1 MKRTIV
7 ASLATTC
14 VALAALT
21 PSLSQAFDGQIDFTG
36 SITDVSCTIN
46 GQQPGSA
53 NRTLVTLGTVDP
65 GVFIGLN
72 TRTSSVP
79 FSLVLGGGS
88 GCIDG
93 RKALISFDTGSAN
106 IDPGTGNLILVG
118 TGAAKGVQ
126 IEVSDA
132 GNGASGKIALN
143 AAQATP
149 QTATISGN
157 TATLIYSAAYVQTAP
172 TITPGAANSF
182 IRYTMVYN

>member
-46 GQQPGSA
+46 GHQPGGG
-53 NRTLVTLGTVDP
+53 NHTLVDLGTINP
-65 GVFIGLN
+65 NVFTGLN
-72 TRTSSVP
+72 ARSTAVP
-79 FSLVLGGGS
+79 FSLALGGGTN
-88 GCIDG
+88 CIDG
-93 RKALISFDTGSAN
+93 RKALVSFDTGSSN
-106 IDPGTGNLILVG
+106 IDPNTGNLILVG

-126 IEVSDA
+126 VEVSDA
-132 GNGASGKIALN
+132 GNGASGKIPLN
-143 AAQATP
+143 VAQTTP

-157 TATLIYSAAYVQTAP
+157 TATLTYSAVYVQTAGS
-172 TITPGAANSF
+172 ITPGAANTF

>member
-14 VALAALT
+14 VALAAMA
-21 PSLSQAFDGQIDFTG
+21 PSLSHAFDGQIDFTG

-46 GQQPGSA
+46 GQQPGNA
-53 NRTLVTLGTVDP
+53 NRTLVPLGTIDP
-65 GVFIGLN
+65 GLFIGLN
-72 TRTSSVP
+72 TRTTAVP
-79 FSLVLGGGS
+79 FSLVLGGGAS
-88 GCIDG
+88 CIDG

-106 IDPGTGNLILVG
+106 IDPNTGNLMLVG

-126 IEVSDA
+126 IEVSDN

-143 AAQATP
+143 VAQTTP
-149 QTATISGN
+149 QSATISGN
-157 TATLIYSAAYVQTAP
+157 TATLTYNAAYVQTAASV
-172 TITPGAANSF
+172 TPGAANSF